1 MKARPLRHVI
11 LRISNRK
18 GAHRQ
23 SSGRAEVA
31 HQRFWVVCICSA
43 SAQGAQAAAHP
54 QDQLMRSEE
63 GRVRGYLD
71 GLCCVWV
78 SPILGGWVAHRVI
91 SQQKRLWR
99 LDI

>member
-54 QDQLMRSEE
+54 QDQLGAVKR
-63 GRVRGYLD
+63 GRYVATSTVFAAYGYRLS
-71 GLCCVWV
+71 WV
-78 SPILGGWVAHRVI
+78 GGWHI
-91 SQQKRLWR
+91 E
-99 LDI
+99 

>member
-31 HQRFWVVCICSA
+31 HQRFWVVCISSA
-43 SAQGAQAAAHP
+43 SAQGAQTAAHP
-54 QDQLMRSEE
+54 QEP
-63 GRVRGYLD
+63 RG
-71 GLCCVWV
+71 
-78 SPILGGWVAHRVI
+78 I
-91 SQQKRLWR
+91 SIDCARERDVGASTALAANG
-99 LDI
+99 